1 MIAASLTS
9 LALLLALVF
18 GFSPRRTNAS
28 ASAGDTSSSAVAPT
42 VEPSSQSAASRPSQP
57 AKLPPQSTTAR
68 ATAKPAA
75 TKPPV
80 TKIAAVSAAKAP
92 APKATP
98 KTVSPHGRGET
109 LIARDTVTYL
119 EKPANKVPAKK
130 QPNPGSRPRAHR
142 SSEVAQNTVTYLN
155 GMSPPSATAAKPSK

>member
-9 LALLLALVF
+9 VALLLALVF

-28 ASAGDTSSSAVAPT
+28 ASAGDTPSSTAVAHI
-42 VEPSSQSAASRPSQP
+42 VEPSSQSAASRPSQT

-80 TKIAAVSAAKAP
+80 TKIAAASAAKAP
-92 APKATP
+92 APNATP
-98 KTVSPHGRGET
+98 KTVNPHDRGET

-119 EKPANKVPAKK
+119 EKPANKMPAKK
-130 QPNPGSRPRAHR
+130 QPKPGSRPRAHR
-142 SSEVAQNTVTYLN
+142 SGEVAQNTVTYLN
-155 GMSPPSATAAKPSK
+155 GMSPPSATAKPAK